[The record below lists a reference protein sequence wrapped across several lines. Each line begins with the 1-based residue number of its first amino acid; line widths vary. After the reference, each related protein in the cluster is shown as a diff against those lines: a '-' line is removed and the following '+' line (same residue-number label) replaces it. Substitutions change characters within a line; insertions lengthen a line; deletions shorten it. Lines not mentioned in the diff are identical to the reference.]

1 MTIVVT
7 LFSLAAIFALL
18 ARWMPSIRRSHVP
31 HEDASEHRSQ
41 LVAKPNISKSAY
53 GTIKI
58 IVLSSHAK
66 DKATQERRQREDAYT
81 VETEQYRLAIEGRQR
96 ESEGRGNALAIAW
109 RQREVL
115 GVIKAFMVCEAL
127 RKTTVPSAPLIRSAS
142 RDEILWAYGHEG
154 ERQLDDFLQERLD
167 NDWTLIA
174 GCRNHKGEIDRIL
187 IGPRGVFAFEVKN
200 HVGVI
205 YCQGDRWWR
214 DRCNRV
220 GQIIEYGALIN
231 DRGGRGPSQQLNEP
245 VDQLQIRLGHLL
257 PSVRI
262 IRIVLFANADARLGE
277 MSGLT
282 VDVVSTLAS
291 LDLAQVLGI
300 STTRLSP
307 GQCESVCNSIV
318 ATHRERRSGSSL
330 LGCHT
335 QNMI

>member
-41 LVAKPNISKSAY
+41 LVAKSTFSKSTCGA
-53 GTIKI
+53 IKI
-58 IVLSSHAK
+58 IVLSIHAK
-66 DKATQERRQREDAYT
+66 DKALQARRQREDAYT

-96 ESEGRGNALAIAW
+96 ESEGRGHALAIAW

-115 GVIKAFMVCEAL
+115 GVIKAFMGCEAL
-127 RKTTVPSAPLIRSAS
+127 RKTTAPSAPLIRSAS

-187 IGPRGVFAFEVKN
+187 IGPMGVFAFEVKN

-214 DRCNRV
+214 DRFDHGGR
-220 GQIIEYGALIN
+220 ILESGAPIN

-245 VDQLQIRLGHLL
+245 VDQLHIRLGHLL
-257 PSVRI
+257 PGVRI
-262 IRIVLFANADARLGE
+262 IRIVLFTNADARLGE

-318 ATHRERRSGSSL
+318 ATHRETRSGGSL
-330 LGCHT
+330 LGYPT

>member
-41 LVAKPNISKSAY
+41 LVAKSTFSKSTCGA
-53 GTIKI
+53 IKI
-58 IVLSSHAK
+58 IVLSIHAK
-66 DKATQERRQREDAYT
+66 DKALQARRQREDAYT

-96 ESEGRGNALAIAW
+96 ESEGRGHALAIAW

-115 GVIKAFMVCEAL
+115 GVIKAFMGCEAL
-127 RKTTVPSAPLIRSAS
+127 RKTTAPSAPLIRSAS

-187 IGPRGVFAFEVKN
+187 IGPMGVFAFEVKN

-214 DRCNRV
+214 DRFGHA
-220 GQIIEYGALIN
+220 GQILEYGAPIK
-231 DRGGRGPSQQLNEP
+231 DRGARGPSQQLNEP
-245 VDQLQIRLGHLL
+245 VDQLQIRLSQLMPG
-257 PSVRI
+257 VRI
-262 IRIVLFANADARLGE
+262 IRIVLFTNADARLGE

-318 ATHRERRSGSSL
+318 ATHRETRSGGSL
-330 LGCHT
+330 LGYPT

>member
-1 MTIVVT
+1 MSRDV
-7 LFSLAAIFALL
+7 
-18 ARWMPSIRRSHVP
+18 
-31 HEDASEHRSQ
+31 ASENRSQ
-41 LVAKPNISKSAY
+41 LLDKPTSSKSAR

-81 VETEQYRLAIEGRQR
+81 VETEQYRLAIEARQR
-96 ESEGRGNALAIAW
+96 ESEGRGHALAIAW

-115 GVIKAFMVCEAL
+115 GVIKAFMDCEVL
-127 RKTTVPSAPLIRSAS
+127 RKTTAPSVPLIRSAS
-142 RDEILWAYGHEG
+142 KEEILWTNGLEG
-154 ERQLDDFLQERLD
+154 ERRLDDYLQERLD

-187 IGPRGVFAFEVKN
+187 IGPMGVFAFEVKN

-220 GQIIEYGALIN
+220 DQILEYGAPIN
-231 DRGGRGPSQQLNEP
+231 DCGGRGPSQQLNEP

-257 PSVRI
+257 PGGRI
-262 IRIVLFANADARLGE
+262 IRIVLFTNAEARLGE
-277 MSGLT
+277 MSGIT

-291 LDLAQVLGI
+291 LDLAQVLRI
-300 STTRLSP
+300 STARLSS
-307 GQCESVCNSIV
+307 GLRESVRNSIV
-318 ATHRERRSGSSL
+318 AAHWEKRPGSSPVGVL
-330 LGCHT
+330 RR
-335 QNMI
+335 I